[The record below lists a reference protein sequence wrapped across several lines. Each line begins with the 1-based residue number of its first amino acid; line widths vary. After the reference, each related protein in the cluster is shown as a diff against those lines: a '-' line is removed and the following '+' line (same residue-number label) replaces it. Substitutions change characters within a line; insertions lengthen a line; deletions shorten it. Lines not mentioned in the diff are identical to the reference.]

1 MSPARD
7 ATRLPEKEAIMKT
20 SIATVA
26 LSGTLGEKL
35 EAIANARF
43 DAVEIFENDLVTFSG
58 TPTDVRRACEE
69 VGLGI
74 VTLQPFRDFEGMPAG
89 QRERAFSRAE
99 RKFDVVQELGTD
111 LLMICSNVSP
121 DSLGG
126 IDRAAADLRELGERA
141 ARRGLRI
148 AFEALAWGRHI
159 NDYRDAW
166 EAVRRA
172 DHPAVGLVLDT
183 FHILARGT
191 DLGAIRAIP
200 GDRIF
205 LVQLADAPLLQ
216 MDYLSWSRHFRNF
229 PGQGDLPV
237 LDFMEALAATS
248 YDGAL
253 SLEIFNDQFRAGS
266 ARSVAVDGHRSLIFL
281 LDQLAARP
289 QTSGKRLAGL
299 PPMPPRAS
307 TRGVSFIEFAADEH
321 DAPRLESL
329 FAGLGFRRAG
339 QHRSKQ
345 VTRWCQGGIN
355 LVVNREKE
363 GFAHTFNI
371 VHGAAVCA
379 LGLGVEDAAAAFQR
393 ATLLLDA
400 PFRQAVGPGELD
412 IPAVRGV
419 GGSLVYLL
427 DQTSALGRVWDIE
440 FADTGEGNAN
450 AAGLTVVDHISQSME
465 YEEMLTW
472 LLFYTSLLDVKKI
485 PPQEVADPGGLVRS
499 QVVEAPDGGL
509 RIVLNASQSQRTQS
523 SRFLSELFGSGVQH
537 IAFATDDLLSTVA
550 KLKQNG
556 VRLLPIPENYY
567 DDLEAKTDLPADQL
581 AVLRAHNILY
591 DREGGSEYLQVYTET
606 FDQRF
611 FFEIVQRRGYRGYG
625 AANAPVRLAAQARL
639 SSEVENLATEL
650 R

>member
-1 MSPARD
+1 
-7 ATRLPEKEAIMKT
+7 MKT
-20 SIATVA
+20 SIATVS

-35 EAIANARF
+35 EAIAAAKF

-58 TPTDVRRACEE
+58 TPADVRDACREL
-69 VGLGI
+69 GLDI
-74 VTLQPFRDFEGMPAG
+74 VTLQPFRDFEGMPPG
-89 QRERAFSRAE
+89 QRERAFARAE
-99 RKFDVVQELGTD
+99 RKFDVMQELGCD

-141 ARRGLRI
+141 AKRGLRI

-159 NDYRDAW
+159 NDYRDSW

-172 DHPAVGLVLDT
+172 DHPAVGLVLDS

-191 DLGAIRAIP
+191 DLSTIRSIP

-237 LDFMEALAATS
+237 LDFMTALQATG

-266 ARSVAVDGHRSLIFL
+266 ARSVAVDGHRSLRFL
-281 LDQLAARP
+281 LD
-289 QTSGKRLAGL
+289 RLGAGPVAL
-299 PPMPPRAS
+299 PPRQKAQ
-307 TRGVSFIEFAADEH
+307 GVSFVEFSADDH
-321 DAPRLESL
+321 DAPRLEGL
-329 FAGLGFRRAG
+329 LAGLGFRRAG
-339 QHRSKQ
+339 QHRSKA
-345 VTRWCQGGIN
+345 VTRWCQGDIN

-363 GFAHTFNI
+363 GFAHSFNL
-371 VHGAAVCA
+371 VHGSAVCA
-379 LGLGVEDAAAAFQR
+379 LGLGVEDAAATFRR

-400 PFRQAVGPGELD
+400 PFHQAVAPGELD

-419 GGSLVYLL
+419 GGSLLYFL
-427 DQTSALGRVWDIE
+427 DRTSALGRVWDIE
-440 FADTGEGNAN
+440 FEPTGEPATSE
-450 AAGLTVVDHISQSME
+450 AGLTTVDHISQSMP
-465 YEEMLTW
+465 YEEMLSW
-472 LLFYTSLLDVKKI
+472 VLFYTSLLDVEKV
-485 PPQEVADPGGLVRS
+485 PVQEVADPGGLVRS
-499 QVVEAPDGGL
+499 QVIEAAGGSV
-509 RIVLNASQSQRTQS
+509 RFVLNASQSPRTQS

-537 IAFATDDLLSTVA
+537 IAFATDDLPATVA
-550 KLKQNG
+550 RLERNG
-556 VRLLPIPENYY
+556 VRLLAIPANYY
-567 DDLEAKTDLPADQL
+567 DDLEAKTDLPAGQIE
-581 AVLRAHNILY
+581 AMRAHNILY
-591 DREGGSEYLQVYTET
+591 DREGGAEYFQVYTET

-625 AANAPVRLAAQARL
+625 ASNAPVRLAAQARL
-639 SSEVENLATEL
+639 SAGAP
-650 R
+650 